1 MPTRRRFLTHSC
13 GMGVAAAT
21 SGSALL
27 SMAFARQAAAAH
39 HEGDYKALVCIM
51 LAGGNDTYNMLAPH
65 DEDQY
70 HEYQTFR
77 SNLALVHDDLLPLPV
92 NADGRTYAFHP
103 GLAEMEELYR
113 EGELAIVNNVGT
125 LLEPIDPVKLQAGHA
140 RVPVGL
146 YSHSDQQ
153 MQWQTAVSYSRS
165 ATQGWA
171 GRIADLHGPELANG
185 ISMNIS
191 LNGTNVFQSGARA
204 VPYNIH
210 PTGDGAQTIWAY
222 GDDGGGYNSR
232 RKRMIDEV
240 FEVNHDNLLRNEYAV
255 RMRKAIDNAET
266 FIEAIRAAPE
276 IQTPFMDQRLSDAMK
291 QIVRVIAVRDILGA
305 HRQTFFVQI
314 GGWDH
319 HDEVLNNQ
327 ARMFPYVSQA
337 MRQFRDALRE
347 IGMYDNVTTFTISDF
362 GRTLTSNGK
371 GSDHGWGAHH
381 LVMGGAVNGGT
392 MYGAYPTLHQNHPM
406 DTGRGVFMPTTS
418 TEEYFGELA
427 LWFGVAPR
435 DLDQVLPNVR
445 NFYTPSADAAP
456 LGYMMA

>member
-1 MPTRRRFLTHSC
+1 MPSRRTFLTHSC

-21 SGSALL
+21 SSSTLL

-39 HEGDYKALVCIM
+39 HGDDYKALVCIM
-51 LAGGNDTYNMLAPH
+51 LAGGNDAFNMLVPH
-65 DEDQY
+65 DQDQY
-70 HEYQTFR
+70 DEYVTFR
-77 SNLALVHDDLLPLPV
+77 SDLALPRDDLLPLPE
-92 NADGRTYAFHP
+92 NSEGRTYALHP
-103 GLAEMEELYR
+103 GMAELEELYR

-125 LLEPIDPVKLQAGHA
+125 LVEPIDTAQLQAGYA

-165 ATQGWA
+165 ATHGWA

-185 ISMNIS
+185 LSMNIS
-191 LNGTNVFQSGARA
+191 LNGTNVFQSGAQA

-210 PTGDGAQTIWAY
+210 PEGDGAQTIWAY
-222 GDDGGGYNSR
+222 GDDGGYNSR
-232 RKRMIDEV
+232 RKQMIDDV
-240 FEVNHDNLLRNEYAV
+240 FSVHHDNLLRNEYAY
-255 RMRKAIDNAET
+255 RMRKSLDNAEI
-266 FIEAIRAAPE
+266 FIEAIRSAPE
-276 IQTPFMDQRLSDAMK
+276 IQTSFLDQRLSQALH
-291 QIVRVIAVRDILGA
+291 QVARVISVRETLGA
-305 HRQTFFVQI
+305 HRQTFYVLI

-327 ARMFPYVSQA
+327 ARMLPYVSKA

-347 IGMYDNVTTFTISDF
+347 INMYDNVTTFTISDF

-392 MYGAYPTLHQNHPM
+392 MYGTYPTLHQDHPM

-427 LWFGVAPR
+427 LWFGVAPS
-435 DLDQVLPNVR
+435 DLDRVLPNVR
-445 NFYTPSADAAP
+445 NFYAPGSVSSP
-456 LGYMMA
+456 LGYMAI